1 MKAMPSRDGN
11 ANTSAY
17 SKALQDLAKKQQ
29 PISLM
34 SGAQNKGFGTIGSNF
49 KNLVTTAASMTT
61 PFQIA
66 RGYQATKDLI
76 SGDKSVGD
84 AAREQLNT
92 LKEIPLGFVR
102 TGSNI
107 LDALPYVDTGEPGLN
122 YANEWRR
129 GTGLTTGITDAL
141 NIFGAIGAVGAA
153 AKAGRAAAPRLGAA
167 LDDYLAMTPAGQDAG
182 VLYYGGRERPKINL
196 GPVQP
201 RKTAAELAQAS
212 GVTGA
217 EKILSDDY
225 ARLLAEKMAELA
237 QNTAANVAGKTP
249 PRVRPRII
257 LDPGKIAATEA
268 QALDKM
274 PDWLKPIPSA
284 DEVTKMLKQAE
295 EYAQPNVMNPKRAA
309 EVAKPARW
317 ENQQLWPDKWDNVN
331 VSKEMD
337 LTRRFA
343 NVDEALMAGPE
354 VASKWSAQQAFR
366 EDLLR
371 RAQAGDTTLFDSG
384 AFPSYVNERTMGTYL
399 QIVELP
405 KLLTN
410 PVIAEEYVRFMQL
423 FKP

>member
-1 MKAMPSRDGN
+1 MKAIPNRDGN

-17 SKALQDLAKKQQ
+17 SKAVQDLAKKQL
-29 PISLM
+29 PASLI
-34 SGAQNKGFGTIGSNF
+34 SGARGDGFPSLGEIYNALPSGGGVGTPVNTGAGVSMGGQGS
-49 KNLVTTAASMTT
+49 A
-61 PFQIA
+61 
-66 RGYQATKDLI
+66 KDLI
-76 SGDKSVGD
+76 LEPTRLAVRRAVGD
-84 AAREQLNT
+84 VTA
-92 LKEIPLGFVR
+92 IPGVGKPSPSYTADQIR
-102 TGSNI
+102 RQGVI
-107 LDALPYVDTGEPGLN
+107 AGGL
-122 YANEWRR
+122 
-129 GTGLTTGITDAL
+129 
-141 NIFGAIGAVGAA
+141 GAA
-153 AKAGRAAAPRLGAA
+153 MDYATLASSLLPAAKMGKANAPRLGAA
-167 LDDYLAMTPAGQDAG
+167 LDEYLAMTPTGRDAG
-182 VLYYGGRERPKINL
+182 VLYYGGRERPKVNL

-201 RKTAAELAQAS
+201 RQTAAELARAS

-237 QNTAANVAGKTP
+237 SNTAANIAGRTP
-249 PRVRPRII
+249 PRPRPRII

-268 QALDKM
+268 QALDNI
-274 PDWLKPIPSA
+274 PDWLKPIPST

-295 EYAQPNVMNPKRAA
+295 EYAQPNVMDPKRAA

-371 RAQAGDTTLFDSG
+371 RAQAADTTLFDSG